1 MVGYGGCAAPHL
13 PIAVPLGHLRASF
26 SNNVINQR
34 ECIVCCFGHALVQR
48 CASALTVAALLCV
61 VGASPLWDY
70 VHKFDPNYSYVLRCD
85 AGHCVL
91 FYTFHKH
98 AMDSTLVC
106 RSAQI
111 AVDGDGTSVCPV
123 TSFRLIISL
132 STSSCACNRYFD
144 TGIRINNGS
153 NTGWT

>member
-1 MVGYGGCAAPHL
+1 MEVVLRHTCRLQWRWVSCGHPSPTTLSINANVLCVG
-13 PIAVPLGHLRASF
+13 F
-26 SNNVINQR
+26 D
-34 ECIVCCFGHALVQR
+34 HALVQR

-144 TGIRINNGS
+144 TGIRINTGS